1 MENGSRKVG
10 LRMAAGFIV
19 AITIIVA
26 VFASGVK
33 LPGLESNPSLGSE
46 IGRLTVLLIDAPV
59 ELEAL
64 EITITDLEVHLVV
77 DGEPGGEW
85 IDLMPEEGGID
96 PDPIGPF
103 DLLELQGE
111 NTLTLFDGL
120 LVEGTY
126 NKIRMYVDSVKAYYD
141 GSVEGV
147 DLRVPPEKID
157 VITKFYLPSETDGN
171 VVVTIDMEP
180 DFAAINKNIFR
191 PTLKAT
197 IEFDDGAGQ
206 GEQAN

>member
-1 MENGSRKVG
+1 MENGTTKIG
-10 LRMAAGFIV
+10 LRIAAGFLV

-26 VFASGVK
+26 VFASGIT
-33 LPGLESNPSLGSE
+33 LPGLDNKSLESKT
-46 IGRLTVLLIDAPV
+46 GRLTVLLIDAPV

-64 EITITDLEVHLVV
+64 EITITDLEVHLVG
-77 DGEPGGEW
+77 DGEAGGEW
-85 IDLMPEEGGID
+85 IDLMPEEGGIE
-96 PDPIGPF
+96 PEPIGPF

-120 LVEGTY
+120 LVVGTY
-126 NKIRMYVDSVKAYYD
+126 NKIRMNVTTVTAYKSYPD
-141 GSVEGV
+141 DFV
-147 DLRVPPEKID
+147 DLQVPPEKID

-180 DFAAINKNIFR
+180 DFAAVNKNNFR

-197 IEFDDGAGQ
+197 IEFD
-206 GEQAN
+206 